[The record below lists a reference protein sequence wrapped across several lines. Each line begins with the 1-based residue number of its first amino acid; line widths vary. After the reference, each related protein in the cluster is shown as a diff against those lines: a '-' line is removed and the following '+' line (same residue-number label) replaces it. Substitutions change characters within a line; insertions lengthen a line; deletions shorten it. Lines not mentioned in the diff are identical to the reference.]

1 MIVDLVFAVLAGLG
15 EAVGKVVAGRDA
27 LAAVDALILVPDQ
40 AAFQRVDLVAGA
52 VGDATHGDVLARA
65 AEAARAVALDMGE
78 VDHEIRVMDES
89 GDVHMPEGLEI
100 HFFRVEVLAQMTAV
114 VQHGTSQI
122 ALGVA
127 ALFRMALVDI
137 VVGDEAIAAVRVD
150 EIHQLA
156 DKDRGNRGIG
166 DAGADVHLDGDG
178 LAVHLVAQTALFQH
192 AAELFG
198 QGLGRFVARV
208 GHGREEYFGCH
219 VKSPFHIC
227 VE

>member
-1 MIVDLVFAVLAGLG
+1 MVVDLVFAVLAGLG

-52 VGDATHGDVLARA
+52 VCDATHGDVLARA
-65 AEAARAVALDMGE
+65 AKAARAVALDMGE

-89 GDVHMPEGLEI
+89 GDVHVPEGLEI
-100 HFFRVEVLAQMTAV
+100 HFFRVEILAQMAAV

-137 VVGDEAIAAVRVD
+137 VVGDEAIAAVRAD
-150 EIHQLA
+150 KIHQLA

-178 LAVHLVAQTALFQH
+178 LAVHL
-192 AAELFG
+192 
-198 QGLGRFVARV
+198 GRPNRSFPAC
-208 GHGREEYFGCH
+208 G
-219 VKSPFHIC
+219 
-227 VE
+227 